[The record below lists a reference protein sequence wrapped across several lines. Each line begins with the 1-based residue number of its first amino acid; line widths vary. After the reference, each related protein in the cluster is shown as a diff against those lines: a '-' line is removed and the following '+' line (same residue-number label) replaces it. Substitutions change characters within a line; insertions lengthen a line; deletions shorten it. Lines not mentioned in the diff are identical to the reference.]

1 MQLTYSEILTN
12 VINKENENKDKLYK
26 AILFQNKHF
35 NVNDVQTAE
44 EVFELL
50 DKAFYKIDKAF
61 QKGFKALIDY
71 LSTTTVALDN
81 IVEYRTKTPNIGTL
95 YKLRKHIYKF
105 EKELKFYQISKR
117 KVPVLMGLKITFK
130 DIVDRLEKV
139 KPYASEAVNN
149 IEAFKSI
156 LQEYLETSKKD
167 YDKINVKPLIN
178 KLTKAE
184 NEINKILKDVTD
196 NRVLTDRKPLK
207 EVVSNWAELE
217 YDVDEDIKLGTVY
230 NMEKLEDIYIANGEN
245 IDMLN
250 YIHEAMSNNKTEM
263 GKEAIKNLIAIT
275 DAMAKYITALGFL
288 FYLYYQLV
296 DMLIATIKTIELNK
310 EDHSV
315 VDNIAYGIKYGYNVL
330 MDSFKS
336 IIG

>member
-1 MQLTYSEILTN
+1 MQLTFSDILVN
-12 VINKENENKDKLYK
+12 ALNKENGNKDKLYK

-35 NVNDVQTAE
+35 NVDDVQTAE

-95 YKLRKHIYKF
+95 YKLRKYIYKF

-167 YDKINVKPLIN
+167 YDKIDVKPLID

-184 NEINKILKDVTD
+184 NEINKVLKDVTD
-196 NRVLTDRKPLK
+196 NRILTDRKPLK
-207 EVVSNWAELE
+207 EVVSNWTELE
-217 YDVDEDIKLGTVY
+217 YDVTEAIKLGTVY

-250 YIHEAMSNNKTEM
+250 YIHDAISNNKSEM
-263 GKEAIKNLIAIT
+263 SKEAIKNLIAIT

-315 VDNIAYGIKYGYNVL
+315 VDNIAYGIKSGYDAL
-330 MDSFKS
+330 IGTFKN
-336 IIG
+336 IL